1 MASPKLVHNHL
12 LPREERMGCKDSY
25 EPVPRTYKSLGWP
38 NKTSSQR
45 GFRDPMLQQH
55 LYSGDLSHE
64 EHSSLESKPQ
74 TNTRHRYNSQG
85 ALKSYSSKTCL
96 TTRRR
101 ILLGWL
107 NPHHTPKMHTK
118 ISPSCYHIIS
128 TLSAPS
134 ALATNKQSSNKH
146 HIIDIMHSRSK

>member
-1 MASPKLVHNHL
+1 MASSRLVHDYI
-12 LPREERMGCKDSY
+12 LPREEWMGCKDSY
-25 EPVPRTYKSLGWP
+25 EPVPRMYKSLVWP

-45 GFRDPMLQQH
+45 GFRHLMLQQH
-55 LYSGDLSHE
+55 LYFRDLSHE

-107 NPHHTPKMHTK
+107 NPHHTPKTHTK
-118 ISPSCYHIIS
+118 ISPSCFHII
-128 TLSAPS
+128 TILTAPS
-134 ALATNKQSSNKH
+134 ALATHKQSSTKH
-146 HIIDIMHSRSK
+146 HITDIMHSRSK